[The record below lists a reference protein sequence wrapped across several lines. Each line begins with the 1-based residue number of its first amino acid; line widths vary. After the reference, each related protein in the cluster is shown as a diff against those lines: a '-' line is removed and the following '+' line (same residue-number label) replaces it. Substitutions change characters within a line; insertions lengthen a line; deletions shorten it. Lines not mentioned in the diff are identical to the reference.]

1 LIQCPVAFQEI
12 FLLGILKP
20 MDGCFAIGSVL
31 DQIYLLLCFFLLNTN
46 IPISNEGLII
56 WAWFTTR
63 LKSLVKTLIF
73 GLGLP
78 LG

>member
-1 LIQCPVAFQEI
+1 
-12 FLLGILKP
+12 
-20 MDGCFAIGSVL
+20 MDSCYFAMGSVL

-63 LKSLVKTLIF
+63 LKGLVKTLIF
-73 GLGLP
+73 GHDLP

>member
-1 LIQCPVAFQEI
+1 
-12 FLLGILKP
+12 
-20 MDGCFAIGSVL
+20 
-31 DQIYLLLCFFLLNTN
+31 LNTN